1 MPFPLPK
8 NIPHLPAPSKIL
20 LPVVFMFSFLPL
32 FVFSQENFLA
42 KRISVNLNQVTVETA
57 LSRVAAGGGFWLSY
71 DASLT
76 GTSRKVS
83 VHASNKKVSEI
94 LKEIVGNEAAS
105 RQIGHHVILTRQIR
119 EKNAEQRKE
128 TFQLAGL
135 ITNSATGM
143 PITGATVYAVIQ
155 KTAVVTGD
163 SGQYRIAIPAYQPI
177 SLGIMRKEFRDTV
190 IFINI
195 TADKRLDLALT
206 PNFQEELTG
215 LKSRKAILGTHV
227 PDTLSMGI
235 APVAEVE
242 QIGLVRWLV
251 PEKQRNNAGNVQ
263 VYGSGSVQISLVP
276 YLGSH
281 GIAGGSFANVFSFN
295 VLAGYSRATN
305 GFELGGL
312 VNINRQRMRGFQL
325 AGLGNFIGEE
335 VSGFQL
341 SGLVNV
347 TLGAVRG
354 FQLAGLVNWLPDTLR
369 GVQIAGLC
377 NLTTGKM
384 RGMELAGLVNLA
396 FHHVNGWQVAGLA
409 NVGIYEINK
418 VQISGLA
425 NYGRENWGFQLAG
438 LINVAK
444 KENRGFQL
452 AGLVNISGRENR
464 GVQIAGLFNHTRIL
478 NGFQLALFNY
488 VNTVESGVP
497 IGLVSIVRHGGYY
510 RMEVSADEVFFV
522 NVGLRAGTRHFYN
535 IFRTGIGESWMV
547 NFTYGFGTLVKL
559 GRAVDLGFDL
569 TTGVVMSTQT
579 GLKYHGLEGKF
590 SPTVDI
596 RLHKAISL
604 FFGPSANVYWFNTG
618 SDIKPNG
625 IAPYTF
631 YDHAFTTGPHRIQL
645 WAGGVVGIKL
655 F

>member
-1 MPFPLPK
+1 M
-8 NIPHLPAPSKIL
+8 
-20 LPVVFMFSFLPL
+20 SFLPASNRIL
-32 FVFSQENFLA
+32 FIAVLLFFFLPLVAFSQENFLA
-42 KRISVNLNQVTVETA
+42 KRISINLNQVTVETA
-57 LSRVAAGGGFWLSY
+57 LNRVAAGGGFRLSY

-76 GTSRKVS
+76 GTPRRVS
-83 VHASNKKVSEI
+83 LHASNVKVSEI
-94 LKEIVGNEAAS
+94 LKEIVGSDAAPK
-105 RQIGHHVILTRQIR
+105 QIGHHVILTRPTR
-119 EKNAEQRKE
+119 RKPDEKRKE
-128 TFQLAGL
+128 PFILEGT
-135 ITNSATGM
+135 ITNSATGL
-143 PITGATVYAVIQ
+143 PVAGATVYAITR

-163 SGQYRIAIPAYQPI
+163 SGQYRVPLPDGQSV
-177 SLGIMRKEFRDTV
+177 SLGVMRKGFRDTV
-190 IFINI
+190 LFINL
-195 TADKRLDLALT
+195 TGNSTLYLALT
-206 PNFQEELTG
+206 PIEEELTR
-215 LKSRKAILGTHV
+215 LESRKAILGTHV
-227 PDTLSMGI
+227 PDTLATGI
-235 APVAEVE
+235 MPVSEVE

-251 PEKQRNNAGNVQ
+251 PENQRYNARNVQ
-263 VYGSGSVQISLVP
+263 VYDRGSAQVSLIP
-276 YLGSH
+276 YLGTH
-281 GIAGGSFANVFSFN
+281 GTAGGSFANVFSFN

-325 AGLGNFIGEE
+325 GGLGNFVGEE
-335 VSGFQL
+335 VTGFQL
-341 SGLVNV
+341 GGLFNM

-354 FQLAGLVNWLPDTLR
+354 FQLAGLVNWLPDTLKGMQVA
-369 GVQIAGLC
+369 GVC
-377 NLTTGKM
+377 NVTTGKM

-464 GVQIAGLFNHTRIL
+464 GAQIAGLFNQTRVL

-488 VNTVESGVP
+488 VGTVESGVP
-497 IGLVSIVRHGGYY
+497 VGLVNIVRNGMYL
-510 RMEVSADEVFFV
+510 RMEVSADEVFYA

-559 GRAVDLGFDL
+559 GESVDLGFDL

-579 GLKYHGLEGKF
+579 GLKYHGLEGKL
-590 SPTVDI
+590 SPTLDI
-596 RLHKAISL
+596 HLHKTVSL
-604 FFGPSANVYWFNTG
+604 FFGPAANVYWFNTG

-631 YDHAFTTGPHRIQL
+631 YDHTFTTGPHRIQL
-645 WAGGVVGIKL
+645 WAGGVVGVKI

>member
-1 MPFPLPK
+1 MLLPLPK
-8 NIPHLPAPSKIL
+8 KIPLPAAPVLIFLAVVL
-20 LPVVFMFSFLPL
+20 LYSLFPL
-32 FVFSQENFLA
+32 AVFSQENYLT
-42 KRISVNLNQVTVETA
+42 KRISINLNQVTVETA
-57 LSRVAAGGGFWLSY
+57 LNRVAAGGGFRLSY

-76 GTSRKVS
+76 TTSRKVS
-83 VHASNKKVSEI
+83 LHASGEKVSQI
-94 LKEIVGNEAAS
+94 LKEIVGDDAAP
-105 RQIGHHVILTRQIR
+105 RQIGHHVILTRQPR
-119 EKNAEQRKE
+119 RKTGEKRDEP
-128 TFQLAGL
+128 FVLAGT
-135 ITNSATGM
+135 ITNSVTGM
-143 PITGATVYAVIQ
+143 PVPAATVYAVTQ

-163 SGQYRIAIPAYQPI
+163 SGQYRIPIPASQSV
-177 SLGIMRKEFRDTV
+177 SLGIMRKGFRDTV
-190 IFINI
+190 LFVTL
-195 TADKRLDLALT
+195 TANGSLDLTLT
-206 PNFQEELTG
+206 PLQEELSR
-215 LKSRKAILGTHV
+215 LESRKAILGTHL
-227 PDTLSMGI
+227 PDTLATGI
-235 APVAEVE
+235 MPVSEVE

-251 PEKQRNNAGNVQ
+251 PEKQRSNARNVQ
-263 VYGSGSVQISLVP
+263 VYDRGSVQVSLIP

-281 GIAGGSFANVFSFN
+281 GTAGGSFANVFSFN

-325 AGLGNFIGEE
+325 GGLGNFVGGE
-335 VSGFQL
+335 VTGFQL
-341 SGLVNV
+341 GGLFNA

-354 FQLAGLVNWLPDTLR
+354 FQLAGLVNWLPDTLK
-369 GVQIAGLC
+369 GMQVAGLC
-377 NLTTGKM
+377 NVTTGKM

-452 AGLVNISGRENR
+452 SGLVNISGRENR
-464 GVQIAGLFNHTRIL
+464 GAQIAGLFNQTKVL

-488 VNTVESGVP
+488 AGTVESGVP
-497 IGLVSIVRHGGYY
+497 VGLVSIVRHGGYY
-510 RMEVSADEVFFV
+510 RLEVSADEVFFA
-522 NVGLRAGTRHFYN
+522 NVGLRAGTRQFYN

-559 GRAVDLGFDL
+559 GESVDLGFDL

-590 SPTVDI
+590 SPTLDI
-596 RLHKAISL
+596 RLYKAVSL
-604 FFGPSANVYWFNTG
+604 FFGPTANVYWFNTG
-618 SDIKPNG
+618 SDIKPDG

-631 YDHAFTTGPHRIQL
+631 YDHTFTTGPHRIQL
-645 WAGGVVGIKL
+645 WAGGVVGVKL